1 MLAGREARLKNL
13 LGLSYLG
20 SLGSFGVATCCFL
33 PTALMLLG
41 ITGSWVVVF
50 ARIAAV
56 GYYVLAASA
65 VVLALAWI
73 VAYRRGV
80 LRRLAPR
87 LTASTVLIAV
97 AGVILLNEVRINDYF
112 ISLM

>member
-1 MLAGREARLKNL
+1 MPAGREARLKKL

-20 SLGSFGVATCCFL
+20 SLGSFGAATCCVL
-33 PTALMLLG
+33 PTVLMLLG
-41 ITGSWVVVF
+41 IGGSWVVIF

-56 GYYVLAASA
+56 GYYVLAASV

-80 LRRLAPR
+80 LRRLTLRLAAGTM
-87 LTASTVLIAV
+87 LTAA
-97 AGVILLNEVRINDYF
+97 AGAILLNETPINDYF